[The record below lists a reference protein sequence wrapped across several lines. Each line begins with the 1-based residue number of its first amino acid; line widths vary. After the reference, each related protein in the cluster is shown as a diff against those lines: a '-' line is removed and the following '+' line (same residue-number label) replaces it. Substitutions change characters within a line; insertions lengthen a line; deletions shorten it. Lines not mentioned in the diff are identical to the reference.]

1 MWPDVFTVGVEEEY
15 HLVDQERLALC
26 SDAAVVTE
34 AKKRLAAEG
43 EEVERGGV
51 AAEIS
56 SSQLEVATRV
66 CTTLAEVRAE
76 LVRLRQLAAT
86 AAAEHGCQI
95 LAMGTHPFSSW
106 RDQRL
111 TDNPRY
117 VRLFERWGLLALQ
130 QLITGCHVHV
140 GVEDPDLAVAVL
152 DRVRPWLP
160 PLLALSAS
168 SPFWEG
174 SDTGY
179 ASYRTV
185 WFDRWPVTGV
195 PEPLGDRAGFDGLVR
210 AMVACGAVDD
220 SSHLYWDVR
229 PSYRFPTLEFRVA
242 DVCPSVDDA
251 VVQAA
256 LARSLTRTLAR
267 QVQEGR
273 PFPPTRME
281 LVRLARWRAAR
292 HGLSNSLVHPEL
304 WELRPAAEVVGRLLA
319 LLRPD
324 LQEHEEWEV
333 VEDAVNR
340 ILQRGTAAARYRE
353 LMAQRPDLRAVTAAA
368 IAETAGLGAATA
380 GSPGPVARNGG

>member
-1 MWPDVFTVGVEEEY
+1 MFTVGVEEEY
-15 HLVDQERLALC
+15 HLVDRESLALC
-26 SDAAVVTE
+26 SDDTVVSE
-34 AKKRLAAEG
+34 AKARLAAVGEG
-43 EEVERGGV
+43 VGGRGAV
-51 AAEIS
+51 ASEIS
-56 SSQLEVATRV
+56 SAQLEVATPV

-76 LVRLRQLAAT
+76 LVRLRRVAA
-86 AAAEHGCQI
+86 AAAEAHGRRI
-95 LAMGTHPFSSW
+95 LAMATHPFSSW

-140 GVEDPDLAVAVL
+140 GVDDPDLAIAVL

-185 WFDRWPVTGV
+185 WFDRWPLTGL
-195 PEPLGDRAGFDGLVR
+195 PEPLGSRAAFDELVR

-229 PSYRFPTLEFRVA
+229 PSHRFPTLEFRVA
-242 DVCPSVDDA
+242 DVCPGIDDA

-256 LARSLTRTLAR
+256 LARSLTRTFAER
-267 QVQEGR
+267 VQQR
-273 PFPPTRME
+273 CPIPPARME

-292 HGLSNSLVHPEL
+292 HGLSDGLVHPEE
-304 WELRPAAEVVGRLLA
+304 WELRPAAEVVESLLA

-324 LQEHEEWEV
+324 LEEHGEWEEV
-333 VEDAVNR
+333 QNQVNH
-340 ILQRGTAAARYRE
+340 ILQRGNAAQRYRG
-353 LMAQRPDLRAVTAAA
+353 LMARTGDLRAVTAAA
-368 IAETAGLGAATA
+368 IAETAGRGGSAAASASPAETLG
-380 GSPGPVARNGG
+380 G

>member
-1 MWPDVFTVGVEEEY
+1 MYTVGVEEEY
-15 HLVDQERLALC
+15 HLVDRETLALC
-26 SDAAVVTE
+26 SDESVVTE
-34 AKKRLAAEG
+34 AKARLAAEG
-43 EEVERGGV
+43 NDLGRGGV

-76 LVRLRQLAAT
+76 LVRLRQVAAT
-86 AAAEHGCQI
+86 AAAEHGCHI
-95 LAMGTHPFSSW
+95 LAMATHPFSSW

-140 GVEDPDLAVAVL
+140 GVEDPDLAIAVL

-185 WFDRWPVTGV
+185 WFDRWPLTGV
-195 PEPLGDRAGFDGLVR
+195 PEPLGDRAAFDELVR

-220 SSHLYWDVR
+220 PSHLYWDVR

-267 QVQEGR
+267 QAQDGR
-273 PFPPTRME
+273 PVPPTRME

-324 LQEHEEWEV
+324 LEEHNEWDE
-333 VEDAVNR
+333 VEDGVDD
-340 ILQRGTAAARYRE
+340 ILHRGTAAARYRE
-353 LMAQRPDLRAVTAAA
+353 LMAQSADLRTVTAAA
-368 IAETAGLGAATA
+368 IAETVGFGASTAT
-380 GSPGPVARNGG
+380 SPGPAERKGG